1 MKTSKSN
8 LVTYK
13 REKGKVE
20 ITGEAD
26 QIKNQVW
33 FDLITSR
40 LMWLVLIIVL
50 LIIAP
55 KTSWVP
61 LVWQWLKK
69 QIPLLILLLVQVDY
83 LQVLLSG

>member
-1 MKTSKSN
+1 MKALKSN

-26 QIKNQVW
+26 QIRNQVW
-33 FDLITSR
+33 FDLITSK
-40 LMWLVLIIVL
+40 LMWVALFIILLVIV
-50 LIIAP
+50 P
-55 KTSWVP
+55 KASWLP

-69 QIPLLILLLVQVDY
+69 QLPFLILLLVQVDF
-83 LQVLLSG
+83 LQMLLSG